1 MYTAIVQYK
10 KEHGNSYVPR
20 NYEKGPALGEWVDN
34 QWSLRVDI
42 HRGKTLSTLEHKS
55 RSKKLEKLGF
65 NWELQKFG
73 CCHYISINYY
83 SNELLD
89 FFFGCLAALTPLGS
103 SKFSSISS
111 SLQYLSYS

>member
-1 MYTAIVQYK
+1 MNTVYTAIVQYK

-20 NYEKGPALGEWVDN
+20 NYEKGHALGEWVYN

-42 HRGKTLSTLEHKS
+42 QRGKTLSTPEHKS
-55 RSKKLEKLGF
+55 RSKKIEKFGF

-83 SNELLD
+83 SNEILD
-89 FFFGCLAALTPLGS
+89 FLFLLPGCLDPTW
-103 SKFSSISS
+103 FF
-111 SLQYLSYS
+111 